1 MILFPAHSTIGKYYA
16 KRYHLRYVHAKKLF
30 VFDLLLL
37 GAIFLLI
44 GATIAWLTY
53 DPTVR
58 HAVVLTMASTDE
70 RLQSGDLT
78 QITISYQNKSSMLL
92 RDTLLTAQLP
102 NGFILRTAS
111 APIISSSTPLT
122 FFIGDMKTQAQGN
135 ITLSGQYFATPKKQT
150 AVLAHLIY
158 NQSTRKAREEKTATL
173 FLTVQDTPLAM
184 ALEAPDYAVI
194 GGSTPII
201 LTLTNRGNVPLDN
214 ITVPITNL
222 MPGLQLSDL
231 VIDRGNL
238 TQDTW
243 KILQLP
249 PQTTTSLR
257 ATAVISSEQESN
269 RASDL
274 IFTANIAVNDSIV
287 PQATARHHFSLL
299 APHIDIG
306 TDWSGR
312 QTARPGERLTLAMH
326 IKNNSDQPLT
336 PKSIRIPLPEAMI
349 DSNSLPMAS
358 VHNSVY
364 EIMLPASDATI
375 APGNTKDIAIPM
387 TLLKIPAGGT
397 DISLKLSTTVR
408 LALTALPGVTLTV
421 ITRTP
426 ALPIGSSLIAQ
437 ASLRYY
443 TADGDQLGR
452 GPLPPRVG
460 KQTRYW
466 ATFTIK
472 NTTSEMREVTL
483 SGELA
488 SDALWTGKTS
498 VSMGNNVRYD
508 EATRTFHWYLE
519 ALDAHDSV
527 NINFEIGFT
536 PTENERG
543 SVVPLIKNI
552 SVQGRDSYIDTLVK
566 TSFTA
571 LDTSLPE
578 DLKAQTPGLAVQ

>member
-1 MILFPAHSTIGKYYA
+1 MSLLSPHSTIGKYYA

-37 GAIFLLI
+37 GAIVLLI
-44 GATIAWLTY
+44 GATVAWLTY

-78 QITISYQNKSSMLL
+78 QITIAYQNKSSMLL
-92 RDTLLTAQLP
+92 RDTVLTVQLP
-102 NGFILRTAS
+102 SGFILRTNS
-111 APIISSSTPLT
+111 APIISSSTLLT
-122 FFIGDMKTQAQGN
+122 FFIGDLKTQARGS

-150 AVLAHLIY
+150 ATLAHLTY

-173 FLTVQDTPLAM
+173 FLTVQGTPLAM
-184 ALEAPDYAVI
+184 ALETPDYAVI
-194 GGSTPII
+194 GGSTPI
-201 LTLTNRGNVPLDN
+201 TLMLANRGKIPLDN
-214 ITVPITNL
+214 LTIPVTGL
-222 MPGLQLSDL
+222 MPGLQLSDI
-231 VIDRGNL
+231 VVERGNL
-238 TQDTW
+238 GQNVW
-243 KILQLP
+243 HIPQLS

-274 IFTANIAVNDSIV
+274 IFTANIAVNGSMV
-287 PQATARHHFSLL
+287 PQATVRHHFSLL
-299 APHIDIG
+299 APHIDISA
-306 TDWSGR
+306 DWSGR
-312 QTARPGERLTLAMH
+312 QTARPGERLMLAMH

-336 PKSIRIPLPEAMI
+336 PKSIRIPLPEAMV
-349 DSNSLPMAS
+349 DSNSLPLGS
-358 VHNSVY
+358 VHNGVY
-364 EIMLPASDATI
+364 EIKLPASDAAI
-375 APGNTKDIAIPM
+375 APGSTKDIAIPM
-387 TLLKIPAGGT
+387 ALLQIPAGGT
-397 DISLKLSTTVR
+397 DISLTLSPTVK
-408 LALTALPGVTLTV
+408 LALTALPGATLTA
-421 ITRTP
+421 ITRTT

-437 ASLRYY
+437 ASLRYF

-460 KQTRYW
+460 KQTKYW
-466 ATFTIK
+466 TTFTIK
-472 NTTSEMREVTL
+472 NTTSEMRGLAL
-483 SGELA
+483 SGELMP
-488 SDALWTGKTS
+488 DAVWTGKTS
-498 VSMGNNVRYD
+498 VSLGANVRYD
-508 EATRTFHWYLE
+508 ETTRTFHWYLE
-519 ALDAHDSV
+519 SLDAHDSV

-552 SVQGRDSYIDTLVK
+552 SVQGWDSYIDTLVK

-578 DLKAQTPGLAVQ
+578 DLKAQTHGLTVQ